1 MFVYQARYLRR
12 GEVWFDNP
20 RSDAPV
26 DWILYRNRS
35 HPVPLARWRFFY
47 NRLID
52 LSKSVEELSAD
63 LEPRTAAKI
72 KEAEIRDCIQCDWTA
87 VTDQK
92 QLDDLE
98 RMWNQSLEARRRWGT
113 LDRSWLRE
121 LIATGAFE
129 LEWARG
135 PSGELL
141 ACGGLF
147 RDAQRV
153 QQLMMVSPP
162 RATLGPSSRAKTN
175 RACSYLIWRTLLRLK
190 QQGVRCFDFGGWY
203 PGTEDI
209 QLLGFNAFKK
219 SFGGEVVQEFECE
232 QLLTLKSRLLFGA
245 ARFAARIK
253 EFRPWNRSVEEGRP
267 HEATAS

>member
-1 MFVYQARYLRR
+1 MFVYKSRFLRR

-20 RSDAPV
+20 PGRAAV

-35 HPVPLARWRFFY
+35 QPVPSARSRHFY
-47 NRLID
+47 NRLIN
-52 LSKSVEELSAD
+52 LSKSVEELFGE
-63 LEPRTAAKI
+63 LEPRTAAKLR
-72 KEAEIRDCIQCDWTA
+72 EAEEKDHIQCEWA
-87 VTDQK
+87 MVTDEK

-98 RMWNQSLEARRRWGT
+98 RMWNQSLEARRRWGM

-121 LIATGAFE
+121 MISAGAFE
-129 LEWARG
+129 LESARE
-135 PSGELL
+135 PSGALL
-141 ACGGLF
+141 AYGGLF
-147 RDAQRV
+147 RDPHRV

-162 RATLGPSSRAKTN
+162 RATLEPATRARTN
-175 RACSYLIWRTLLRLK
+175 RACSFLIWSTMLRLK

-219 SFGGEVVQEFECE
+219 SFGGEVVREFECE
-232 QLLTLKSRLLFGA
+232 QMLTLKSRVLFSGA
-245 ARFAARIK
+245 RLAARIK
-253 EFRPWNRSVEEGRP
+253 EFRPWKRSVEEGRP